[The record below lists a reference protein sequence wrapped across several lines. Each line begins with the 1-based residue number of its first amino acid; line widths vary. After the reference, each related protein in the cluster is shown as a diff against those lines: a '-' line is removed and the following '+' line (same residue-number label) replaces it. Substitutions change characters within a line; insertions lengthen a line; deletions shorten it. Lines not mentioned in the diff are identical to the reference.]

1 VGELRARTGQP
12 VAAATYLLA
21 PGHFHDQLR
30 HAGADWVTAPLGG
43 HPALAGVVIDRYRTA
58 SRRPALAA

>member
-1 VGELRARTGQP
+1 
-12 VAAATYLLA
+12 
-21 PGHFHDQLR
+21 
-30 HAGADWVTAPLGG
+30 VTAPLGG